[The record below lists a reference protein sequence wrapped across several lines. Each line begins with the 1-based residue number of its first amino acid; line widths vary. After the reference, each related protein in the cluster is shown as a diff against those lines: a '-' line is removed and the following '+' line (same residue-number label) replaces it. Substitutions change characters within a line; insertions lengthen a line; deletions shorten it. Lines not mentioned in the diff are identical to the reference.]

1 MPPKFELDG
10 LTASWAGVTATP
22 VRALVDAPPLLD
34 TIRLVLK
41 VPAAT
46 GANATVTF
54 CVCPGGTAK
63 GLPAVTEYGAPATV
77 AEPVSDRPPELITEN
92 NRLLVWP
99 TTMVPKFWLAG
110 LTSNC
115 GGFTATIKLTCVLV
129 LSPSGPL
136 TIRRTVLVPA
146 RL

>member
-46 GANATVTF
+46 GANPTVTF
-54 CVCPGGTAK
+54 CVWPGTILN
-63 GLPAVTEYGAPATV
+63 GLPAVMEYGAPATV
-77 AEPVSDRPPELITEN
+77 AEPVSARPPALITEK
-92 NRLLVWP
+92 NRLQIGRAHV
-99 TTMVPKFWLAG
+99 
-110 LTSNC
+110 
-115 GGFTATIKLTCVLV
+115 
-129 LSPSGPL
+129 
-136 TIRRTVLVPA
+136 
-146 RL
+146 